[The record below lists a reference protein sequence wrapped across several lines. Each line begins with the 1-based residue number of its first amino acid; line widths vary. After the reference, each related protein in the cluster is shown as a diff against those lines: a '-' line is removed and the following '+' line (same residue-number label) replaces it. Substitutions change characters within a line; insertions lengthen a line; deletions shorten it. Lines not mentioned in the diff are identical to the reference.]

1 MEENISLQYNRTV
14 DSITLR
20 SSTLLAVQLSEHKIK
35 IIDAWKKK
43 EYTMCKGARS
53 LLVCHKSCP

>member
-20 SSTLLAVQLSEHKIK
+20 SSTLLAVQLYEHKI
-35 IIDAWKKK
+35 IDTWKKK
-43 EYTMCKGARS
+43 RIHD
-53 LLVCHKSCP
+53 V

>member
-20 SSTLLAVQLSEHKIK
+20 SSTLLAVQLSEHKI
-35 IIDAWKKK
+35 IDTWKKK

-53 LLVCHKSCP
+53 LLVCHKTCP